1 MPPLVINLRQASDSR
16 DIVHR
21 AVQTLAEGKLV
32 VFPTETVYGVAASV
46 QRPDAVDRIYTA
58 KGRPREN
65 PLALA
70 VKSYEDAL
78 DYAPC
83 LLGAPVSVAT
93 ASRLARR
100 CWPGPVTIVV
110 PYRNGENPASGSL
123 IQHCDEKVKQAISLD
138 GRVGIRVPAH
148 PLIHEVLRMLA
159 GPLALTSVNLSGQPP
174 AVDGQAAAENL
185 KQHVDLVLDDGPCHY
200 GQPSTVVAADQN
212 GWRCLRAGVVPESA
226 LKRLSNMLILVVCTG
241 NTCRSPM
248 AEAILKKLIAGRLMC
263 SATELEDKGVQ
274 ISSAGVAAAP
284 GLPASPEAV
293 DVIREAGGDISS
305 HASQPFVEK
314 LANDAD
320 LILTLTNVHR
330 DAILR
335 TWPQAE
341 AKTKTLRTDG
351 GDIGD
356 PIGAPL
362 DIYRKCAAQIEQ
374 ALQQRLEEIVAEIA

>member
-46 QRPDAVDRIYTA
+46 QCPDAVDRIYTA

-83 LLGAPVSVAT
+83 LAGPPISVGT

-100 CWPGPVTIVV
+100 CWPGPLTMVV
-110 PYRNGENPASGSL
+110 PYGRSGSL
-123 IQHCDEKVKQAISLD
+123 APASLIEHCDGKVKQAISLN

-174 AVDGQAAAENL
+174 AVDGKEAAENL
-185 KQHVDLVLDDGPCHY
+185 KQHVELVLDDGPCHY
-200 GQPSTVVAADQN
+200 GQPSTVVAADQD
-212 GWRCLRAGVVPESA
+212 GWQCLREGVVPESA

-248 AEAILKKLIAGRLMC
+248 AEAILKRLIAGRLRC
-263 SATELEDKGVQ
+263 SVGELEDKGVQ
-274 ISSAGVAAAP
+274 VSSAGVAAAP
-284 GLPASPEAV
+284 GSPASPEAV
-293 DVIREAGGDISS
+293 DVIKEAGGDISS
-305 HASQPFVEK
+305 HASQPFVDK
-314 LANDAD
+314 LASDAD

-330 DAILR
+330 EAILR
-335 TWPQAE
+335 TWPQVE
-341 AKTKTLRTDG
+341 AKTKTLRSDG

-362 DIYRKCAAQIEQ
+362 EVYRKCAAQIEQ
-374 ALQQRLEEIVAEIA
+374 ALQQRLEEIVAEIS